1 MQKFVNIFENNA
13 NLYSSRSFYILIHI
27 YLYYY
32 LYYYLLYPLHI
43 KKFCI
48 EIRSSSIDEIFRI
61 SNSRDIPSSF

>member
-27 YLYYY
+27 Y